1 MFLIILRAFRT
12 CPIPKLPKLLLAS
25 SSTLKLNR
33 SFYNCVKQNSP
44 KTRTVARY
52 LLDYLYNC
60 TKSSSFKTIVKVK
73 IEKLAFYNC
82 TKLNSYRTVL
92 KPKYRFLSKLYAFTT
107 VSNRTV
113 LKPRNHS
120 NYLIFNSWMS
130 LSEVHLALNEK
141 SHHCVSS

>member
-33 SFYNCVKQNSP
+33 SFYNCVKPNSY

-52 LLDYLYNC
+52 LLDNLYNC

-82 TKLNSYRTVL
+82 TKLNSYRTS
-92 KPKYRFLSKLYAFTT
+92 R
-107 VSNRTV
+107 R
-113 LKPRNHS
+113 
-120 NYLIFNSWMS
+120 
-130 LSEVHLALNEK
+130 
-141 SHHCVSS
+141 